1 MKINKKILSLPPYI
15 STSWTNV
22 ESLHMEHTSLIISLY
37 NGESVS
43 IPDVDPQLL
52 ESIFDAHASFIESGG
67 DQPPKQPQTATFQFP
82 FAQGGLQIGE
92 FPFKFGAGGFENFQ
106 AAMQHNPEQANMDN
120 LPEEILSKIRSLS
133 KILIPKE
140 ALESAPKGEPHC
152 NCMYCQV
159 AKALHEGWDGQNAWD
174 NEEDKKEERVI
185 DVSQEEVRDS
195 DLQFQQWQIIQT
207 DEKMYT
213 VTNKLDTEEK
223 YNVFLGHPLGCTCG
237 KEGCE
242 HILAV
247 LKS

>member
-22 ESLHMEHTSLIISLY
+22 ESLHMEHNSLIISLY

-43 IPDVDPQLL
+43 IPEIKPELL

-67 DQPPKQPQTATFQFP
+67 EQTAGPAQTTAFQFP
-82 FAQGGLQIGE
+82 FAQASGQGGE

-106 AAMQHNPEQANMDN
+106 AAMQHNPEQAEMDD

-152 NCMYCQV
+152 NCMYCQI
-159 AKALHEGWDGQNAWD
+159 AKALHEGWGGQAEWD
-174 NEEDKKEERVI
+174 NEEAVVVQPTE
-185 DVSQEEVRDS
+185 EEVNDA
-195 DLQFQQWQIIQT
+195 DLQFQQWEIMQT
-207 DEKMYT
+207 DEKMFT
-213 VTNKLDTEEK
+213 VTNRLDSGEQ
-223 YNVFLGHPLGCTCG
+223 YNVFLGHPVGCTCG
-237 KEGCE
+237 KVGCE